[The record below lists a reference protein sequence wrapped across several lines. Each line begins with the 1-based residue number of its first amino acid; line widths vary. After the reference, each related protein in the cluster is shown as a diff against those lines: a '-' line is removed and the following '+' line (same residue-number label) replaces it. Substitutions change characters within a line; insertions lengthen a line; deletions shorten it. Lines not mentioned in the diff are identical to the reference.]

1 MEEHIHTKSK
11 AVKTEEYMAQ
21 IFQTLTKRTINVL
34 GVLIGLAV
42 VSSILFHSGCGMT
55 SSPNIRTNPTP
66 TPDTTPPAVTSFAPT
81 AGANNV
87 RIDANM
93 TVTFSEVMDQ
103 ATVNG
108 STVELRGPS
117 NALTPATVSYD
128 AGSFTATLDPTT
140 SLSAGV
146 TYTARVKGGS
156 ADPRVKDA
164 AGNAL
169 AADVTWTFTT
179 TAPLQ
184 VLSATPTD
192 GAVDVPTGVAPRVKF
207 SKRIDFLT
215 ALESKTILLQDAAG
229 NPVPFRVPF
238 KSSVLTT
245 FTILP
250 EGLLQPLQ
258 RYTVTLKG
266 GPNEPHIT
274 DTMGT
279 PLDSDYMWSFTT
291 VAAPPPI
298 MTSSIFA
305 PTDTPAVPTAND
317 LDAVEVGLKFR
328 SDVDGLITGVRFY
341 KGGPA
346 NGGRHF
352 SDLWTSDG
360 SLLGSRIFLDEGE
373 SGWQQAPFN
382 PPIPITANT
391 TYVVSYFAPQGHY
404 AATPGQFALMGV
416 DSPPLHALQDGV
428 DGGNGV
434 ILRNPIG
441 GFPTQT
447 SNSTNYWVD
456 VVFSDPTLAP
466 LQVLST
472 GPAPGAGVFLPM
484 AGIPFD
490 ITASFSAPIDPASVN
505 GSTVLL
511 TDSENNPV
519 PFTLSIDPGNYTVRL
534 KPQVFSGVITVTLK
548 GGVDTP
554 HITDAA
560 GTPLAADY
568 TWTFTLAFGV

>member
-1 MEEHIHTKSK
+1 
-11 AVKTEEYMAQ
+11 
-21 IFQTLTKRTINVL
+21 
-34 GVLIGLAV
+34 
-42 VSSILFHSGCGMT
+42 
-55 SSPNIRTNPTP
+55 
-66 TPDTTPPAVTSFAPT
+66 
-81 AGANNV
+81 V
-87 RIDANM
+87 RIDANV
-93 TVTFSEVMDQ
+93 TVTFSEAMDP

-146 TYTARVKGGS
+146 TYTVRVKGGS

-192 GAVDVPTGVAPRVKF
+192 GAVDVPTGAAPRVKF
-207 SKRIDFLT
+207 SKRIDFHT
-215 ALESKTILLQDAAG
+215 ARESETILLQDASG
-229 NPVPFRVPF
+229 NPVPFSVPF

-250 EGLLQPLQ
+250 AGLLQPLQ
-258 RYTVTLKG
+258 TYTVTLKG

-291 VAAPPPI
+291 AAPPPPI

-305 PTDTPAVPTAND
+305 PTDTPAIPTVND

-328 SDVDGLITGVRFY
+328 SDIDGLISGVRIY

-346 NGGRHF
+346 NGGDSILGH
-352 SDLWTSDG
+352 LWTSDG
-360 SLLGSRIFLDEGE
+360 TQLSGGVVFLKEGE
-373 SGWQQAPFN
+373 SGWQQARIHPVV
-382 PPIPITANT
+382 PITANT
-391 TYVVSYFAPQGHY
+391 TYVVSYFAPQGRY
-404 AATPGQFALMGV
+404 SATPGQFALMGV
-416 DSPPLHALQDGV
+416 DSPPLHALRDGV

-434 ILRNPIG
+434 FLRNRIG

-472 GPAPGAGVFLPM
+472 SPEPGGGVFLPM
-484 AGIPFD
+484 PGIPSPF
-490 ITASFSAPIDPASVN
+490 TASFSAPIDPASVN

-511 TDSENNPV
+511 TDGENNPI
-519 PFTLSIDPGNYTVRL
+519 PFTISIDPGNYTVSL
-534 KPQVFSGVITVTLK
+534 NPQFASGVITVTLK
-548 GGVDTP
+548 GGVGAP
-554 HITDAA
+554 HITDAT
-560 GTPLAADY
+560 GTPLAADF